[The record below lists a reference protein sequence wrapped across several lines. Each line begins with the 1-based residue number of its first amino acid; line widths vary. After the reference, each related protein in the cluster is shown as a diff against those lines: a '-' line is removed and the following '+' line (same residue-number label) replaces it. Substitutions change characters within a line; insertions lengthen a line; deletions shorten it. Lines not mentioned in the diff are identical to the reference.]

1 MATPIPELI
10 GSPLPAISVILPVL
24 NEESHLEG
32 AVLSVLSQDY
42 RGPLEIILALGPSRD
57 RTNEIATKLA
67 SHDNRVKLLDSPTG
81 KTAAGLNLA
90 LAASKS
96 PVVVRVDG
104 HAQIPNN
111 YISLIVEIL
120 NKTGAVNVGGVMAAV
135 GTTAFERAVAGAM
148 RSPLGVGASR
158 FHTGGEAGEVDTVYL
173 GAFRREALVAIGGF
187 DGDDNAANVKYL
199 YYTSDGGKTWG
210 NPSNRLDPTGV
221 LSTSQEITLKMFSDF
236 NNNIVV
242 IGDRGGFIRY
252 SPNNGHNWYEIIP
265 AGGLSNIQSAYY
277 KDDVLI
283 IGTIGGIIYTGT
295 IQPPDYLFIG
305 GTQYTDISGSI
316 ITDSAFCSET
326 NQLFFIGGN
335 SIYSYTVNESLLTY
349 NGPPVNTSISGAS
362 YKKIKFNLIIRFIKK
377 YKPIVLVLNAI
388 NAMITVKIGVKL
400 FNIPQNPLLSPVPA

>member
-1 MATPIPELI
+1 MATPTQELI

-42 RGPLEIILALGPSRD
+42 LGPLEIILALGPSRD

-67 SHDNRVKLLDSPTG
+67 SLDNRVKLIDSPTG

-187 DGDDNAANVKYL
+187 DERFTRAQDWELNFRLRENGGVIYFDPRLHVTYRPRSTVRALAKQYFEYGRWRRVVSRRHSGTINYRYL
-199 YYTSDGGKTWG
+199 APPFALLGFSA
-210 NPSNRLDPTGV
+210 SLV
-221 LSTSQEITLKMFSDF
+221 LGILLSAVFF
-236 NNNIVV
+236 
-242 IGDRGGFIRY
+242 
-252 SPNNGHNWYEIIP
+252 IP
-265 AGGLSNIQSAYY
+265 ALVYLLFV
-277 KDDVLI
+277 VLAS
-283 IGTIGGIIYTGT
+283 
-295 IQPPDYLFIG
+295 LK
-305 GTQYTDISGSI
+305 IS
-316 ITDSAFCSET
+316 
-326 NQLFFIGGN
+326 
-335 SIYSYTVNESLLTY
+335 
-349 NGPPVNTSISGAS
+349 TSISEYLLLLLVIPTMHFAWGAG
-362 YKKIKFNLIIRFIKK
+362 FIS
-377 YKPIVLVLNAI
+377 
-388 NAMITVKIGVKL
+388 
-400 FNIPQNPLLSPVPA
+400 SPKTLVPASQ

>member
-67 SHDNRVKLLDSPTG
+67 SQDNRVKLLDSPTG

-187 DGDDNAANVKYL
+187 DERFTRAQDWELNFRLRENGGVIYFDPRLHVTYRPRSSVSALAKQYFEYGRWRRVVSRRHSGTINYRYL
-199 YYTSDGGKTWG
+199 APPFALLGFSA
-210 NPSNRLDPTGV
+210 SLVLGV
-221 LSTSQEITLKMFSDF
+221 LLSSILFIPALVYLLFVVLASIKISTSIGEYLLLLL
-236 NNNIVV
+236 V
-242 IGDRGGFIRY
+242 IPTMHFAWGAGFIS
-252 SPNNGHNWYEIIP
+252 SPKT
-265 AGGLSNIQSAYY
+265 L
-277 KDDVLI
+277 
-283 IGTIGGIIYTGT
+283 
-295 IQPPDYLFIG
+295 
-305 GTQYTDISGSI
+305 
-316 ITDSAFCSET
+316 
-326 NQLFFIGGN
+326 
-335 SIYSYTVNESLLTY
+335 
-349 NGPPVNTSISGAS
+349 
-362 YKKIKFNLIIRFIKK
+362 
-377 YKPIVLVLNAI
+377 
-388 NAMITVKIGVKL
+388 
-400 FNIPQNPLLSPVPA
+400 VPASQ

>member
-67 SHDNRVKLLDSPTG
+67 SQDNRVKLIDSPTG

-104 HAQIPNN
+104 HAQIPKN

-187 DGDDNAANVKYL
+187 DERFTRAQDWELNFRLRENGGVIYFDPRLHVTYRPRSSVSALAKQYFEYGRWRRVVSRRHSGTINYRYL
-199 YYTSDGGKTWG
+199 APPFALLGFSASLILGI
-210 NPSNRLDPTGV
+210 V
-221 LSTSQEITLKMFSDF
+221 LSSIFFIPALVYLLFVVLASLKISTSIREYLLLLL
-236 NNNIVV
+236 V
-242 IGDRGGFIRY
+242 IPTMHFAWGAGFIS
-252 SPNNGHNWYEIIP
+252 SPKT
-265 AGGLSNIQSAYY
+265 L
-277 KDDVLI
+277 
-283 IGTIGGIIYTGT
+283 
-295 IQPPDYLFIG
+295 
-305 GTQYTDISGSI
+305 
-316 ITDSAFCSET
+316 
-326 NQLFFIGGN
+326 
-335 SIYSYTVNESLLTY
+335 
-349 NGPPVNTSISGAS
+349 
-362 YKKIKFNLIIRFIKK
+362 
-377 YKPIVLVLNAI
+377 
-388 NAMITVKIGVKL
+388 
-400 FNIPQNPLLSPVPA
+400 VPASQ

>member
-90 LAASKS
+90 LAASTS
-96 PVVVRVDG
+96 PVIVRVDG
-104 HAQIPNN
+104 HAQIPKD

-187 DGDDNAANVKYL
+187 DERFTRAQDWELNFRLRENGGVIYFDPRLHVTYRPRSSVGALAKQYFEYGRWRRVVTRRHSGTINYRYLAPPFALLGFNASLVLGIALSSIFFFPALVYL
-199 YYTSDGGKTWG
+199 
-210 NPSNRLDPTGV
+210 LFVV
-221 LSTSQEITLKMFSDF
+221 LASLKISTSIREYLLLLL
-236 NNNIVV
+236 V
-242 IGDRGGFIRY
+242 IPTMHFAWGAGFIS
-252 SPNNGHNWYEIIP
+252 SPKT
-265 AGGLSNIQSAYY
+265 L
-277 KDDVLI
+277 
-283 IGTIGGIIYTGT
+283 
-295 IQPPDYLFIG
+295 
-305 GTQYTDISGSI
+305 
-316 ITDSAFCSET
+316 
-326 NQLFFIGGN
+326 
-335 SIYSYTVNESLLTY
+335 
-349 NGPPVNTSISGAS
+349 
-362 YKKIKFNLIIRFIKK
+362 
-377 YKPIVLVLNAI
+377 
-388 NAMITVKIGVKL
+388 
-400 FNIPQNPLLSPVPA
+400 VPASQ

>member
-57 RTNEIATKLA
+57 RTNEIAAKLA
-67 SHDNRVKLLDSPTG
+67 SQDKRVKLLDSPTG

-187 DGDDNAANVKYL
+187 DERFTRAQDWELNFRLRENGGVIYFDPRLHVTYRPRSSVGALAKQYFEYGRWRRVVSRRHSGTINYRYL
-199 YYTSDGGKTWG
+199 APPFALLGFSA
-210 NPSNRLDPTGV
+210 SLVLGV
-221 LSTSQEITLKMFSDF
+221 LLSSIFFIPALVYLLFVVLASLKISTS
-236 NNNIVV
+236 
-242 IGDRGGFIRY
+242 IGDYLLLLLVIPTMHFAWGAGFIS
-252 SPNNGHNWYEIIP
+252 SPKT
-265 AGGLSNIQSAYY
+265 L
-277 KDDVLI
+277 
-283 IGTIGGIIYTGT
+283 
-295 IQPPDYLFIG
+295 
-305 GTQYTDISGSI
+305 
-316 ITDSAFCSET
+316 
-326 NQLFFIGGN
+326 
-335 SIYSYTVNESLLTY
+335 
-349 NGPPVNTSISGAS
+349 
-362 YKKIKFNLIIRFIKK
+362 
-377 YKPIVLVLNAI
+377 
-388 NAMITVKIGVKL
+388 
-400 FNIPQNPLLSPVPA
+400 VPASH

>member
-67 SHDNRVKLLDSPTG
+67 SQDNRVKLIDSPTG
-81 KTAAGLNLA
+81 KTAAGLNIA

-104 HAQIPNN
+104 HAQIPKN

-187 DGDDNAANVKYL
+187 DERFTRAQDWELNFRLRENGGVIYFDPRLHVTYRPRSSVSALAKQYFEYGRWRRVVSRRHSGTINYRYL
-199 YYTSDGGKTWG
+199 APPFALLGFSASLVLGI
-210 NPSNRLDPTGV
+210 V
-221 LSTSQEITLKMFSDF
+221 LSSIFFIPALVYLLFVVLASLKISTSICEYLLLLL
-236 NNNIVV
+236 V
-242 IGDRGGFIRY
+242 IPTMHFAWGAGFIS
-252 SPNNGHNWYEIIP
+252 SPKT
-265 AGGLSNIQSAYY
+265 L
-277 KDDVLI
+277 
-283 IGTIGGIIYTGT
+283 
-295 IQPPDYLFIG
+295 
-305 GTQYTDISGSI
+305 
-316 ITDSAFCSET
+316 
-326 NQLFFIGGN
+326 
-335 SIYSYTVNESLLTY
+335 
-349 NGPPVNTSISGAS
+349 
-362 YKKIKFNLIIRFIKK
+362 
-377 YKPIVLVLNAI
+377 
-388 NAMITVKIGVKL
+388 
-400 FNIPQNPLLSPVPA
+400 VPASQ

>member
-1 MATPIPELI
+1 MATPTHELI

-57 RTNEIATKLA
+57 RTNEIASKLA
-67 SHDNRVKLLDSPTG
+67 SQDNRVKLLDSPTG

-104 HAQIPNN
+104 HAQIPND

-158 FHTGGEAGEVDTVYL
+158 FHTGGQAGEVDTVYL

-187 DGDDNAANVKYL
+187 DERFTRAQDWELNFRLRENGGVIYFDPRLHVTYRPRSTVRALAKQYFEYGRWRRVVSRRHSGTINYRYL
-199 YYTSDGGKTWG
+199 APPFALFGFSASLVLGI
-210 NPSNRLDPTGV
+210 V
-221 LSTSQEITLKMFSDF
+221 LSAVFF
-236 NNNIVV
+236 
-242 IGDRGGFIRY
+242 
-252 SPNNGHNWYEIIP
+252 IP
-265 AGGLSNIQSAYY
+265 ALVYLLFV
-277 KDDVLI
+277 VLAS
-283 IGTIGGIIYTGT
+283 
-295 IQPPDYLFIG
+295 LK
-305 GTQYTDISGSI
+305 IS
-316 ITDSAFCSET
+316 
-326 NQLFFIGGN
+326 
-335 SIYSYTVNESLLTY
+335 
-349 NGPPVNTSISGAS
+349 TSISEYLLLLLVIPTMHFAWGAG
-362 YKKIKFNLIIRFIKK
+362 FIS
-377 YKPIVLVLNAI
+377 
-388 NAMITVKIGVKL
+388 
-400 FNIPQNPLLSPVPA
+400 SPKTLVPASQ